1 MVNALYGDG
10 TCTVPFWIDTICVP
24 LQQPYR
30 AIAIESM
37 RRIYKNADKVLVLDS
52 ALTKTSSQTLEA
64 TEMTMRLKAS
74 SWVRRLWTF
83 QEAYLA
89 KELHYQFS
97 DVALT
102 LSDMREKYHQEVGS
116 TIEFQLG
123 TDRNRGDEVLV
134 RKEKQQR
141 AASDQ
146 TNERV
151 KERIESGDLV
161 WWEAYHFLSGVEV
174 LGKEEPQEDFA
185 RLRSII
191 HPLRWRTT
199 SRMQDETICLS
210 GCLDRMTENLAQEPP
225 ATDDDPL
232 AFLIKQRMKRF
243 LLSLHSVPVGLLFA
257 QRPHIDE
264 EGYRWMPTSFL
275 GGGMDATL
283 PDSRQKEEMPVVG
296 RPTAAGLVVLLPG
309 VILSGVTKYT
319 QRFAGGHI
327 HDIIFVRIGGH
338 PYYVF
343 GVSPTPVRWDAD
355 ERVHLALILREEPDQ
370 RGIFACLVTM
380 STPSS
385 ELNYCKFQC
394 CVMLMG
400 NPENHRKLAD
410 TVFTEAVLTQ
420 ATQQWCVA

>member
-1 MVNALYGDG
+1 M
-10 TCTVPFWIDTICVP
+10 PFWIDTICVP
-24 LQQPYR
+24 LQHPYR

-52 ALTKTSSQTLEA
+52 TLTKTSSQVLEA

-102 LSDMREKYHQEVGS
+102 LSDMREKYHREVGS
-116 TIEFQLG
+116 TTEIQLG
-123 TDRNRGDEVLV
+123 IGGSRADEILE
-134 RKEKQQR
+134 KEESQQR
-141 AASDQ
+141 VDSYQ

-151 KERIESGDLV
+151 KKRIESGDLL
-161 WWEAYHFLSGVEV
+161 WWEGYHFLSGVEV

-199 SRMQDETICLS
+199 SRMQDETVCLS
-210 GCLDRMTENLAQEPP
+210 GCLDRTTASLPQEAA
-225 ATDDDPL
+225 ATDENSL
-232 AFLIKQRMKRF
+232 ASLTKQRMKTF
-243 LLSLHSVPVGLLFA
+243 LLSLQSVPIGLLFV
-257 QRPHIDE
+257 QRPRIDE
-264 EGYRWMPTSFL
+264 DGYRWMPTSFL
-275 GGGMDATL
+275 GGGMDSTL
-283 PDSRQKEEMPVVG
+283 PDSWQKEETPVVG
-296 RPTAAGLVVLLPG
+296 RPTAASLVVQLPG

-319 QRFAGGHI
+319 QRFAGGHT
-327 HDIIFVRIGGH
+327 HDIIFVRLGGH
-338 PYYVF
+338 AYYVY
-343 GVSPTPVRWDAD
+343 GLLATPVRWDVD
-355 ERVHLALILREEPDQ
+355 ESARLALILREEPDQ

-380 STPSS
+380 SAQSS
-385 ELNYCKFQC
+385 EFNYCRYQC

-400 NPENHRKLAD
+400 NPEIHRNLAD
-410 TVFTEAVLTQ
+410 TVISEAVLTK

>member
-1 MVNALYGDG
+1 
-10 TCTVPFWIDTICVP
+10 
-24 LQQPYR
+24 
-30 AIAIESM
+30 M

-116 TIEFQLG
+116 TTVFQLG
-123 TDRNRGDEVLV
+123 TDRNRADDILE

-141 AASDQ
+141 AASNQ

-151 KERIESGDLV
+151 KKRIESGDLV
-161 WWEAYHFLSGVEV
+161 WWEGYHFMSGVEV

-210 GCLDRMTENLAQEPP
+210 GCLDRTTENLPQEAP
-225 ATDDDPL
+225 ATDEDSL
-232 AFLIKQRMKRF
+232 ASLTKQRMKTF
-243 LLSLHSVPVGLLFA
+243 LMSLQSVPVGLLFV
-257 QRPHIDE
+257 QRPRIDE

-275 GGGMDATL
+275 GGGMESTL
-283 PDSRQKEEMPVVG
+283 PDTWQKEETPVVG

-319 QRFAGGHI
+319 QRFAGEHT
-327 HDIIFVRIGGH
+327 HDIIFVRINGH
-338 PYYVF
+338 PYYVY
-343 GVSPTPVRWDAD
+343 GLLATPVQWDV
-355 ERVHLALILREEPDQ
+355 EESLRLALMLREEPDQ

-380 STPSS
+380 SAESS
-385 ELNYCKFQC
+385 DLNHCRFQC

-400 NPENHRKLAD
+400 NPEIHRNIAD
-410 TVFTEAVLTQ
+410 TVFSGAVLTK
-420 ATQQWCVA
+420 ATQQWCVT